1 MQRKQIHQQIETIV
15 GKLYQLNKYLLTSE
29 DMLEIEVD
37 LIKTYMTELNR
48 LTALLN
54 AENAVTTTA
63 QPEATSTVQPEIV
76 PNIKEPVA
84 EIIIREPVKAE
95 EIILQ
100 PTAASEIETP
110 VITEEPKQPEPE
122 PTIEE
127 DEDVKFIKEE
137 IVEPILHEVEK
148 EMKAVETHVKE
159 AVEQIKA
166 DIGNK
171 SLNEL
176 FSGSK
181 MELADKLFHHTTG
194 KPLKDFISIGDKFMF
209 ISELFNKDLMA
220 YENAIKKLN
229 DIHSLDEAQQYIEQE
244 LNSKFDWSKKQD
256 AVKHFKSILKKKF
269 GVAEKN

>member
-1 MQRKQIHQQIETIV
+1 MERKQIHQQIEVIV

-29 DMLEIEVD
+29 DMLDIEVD
-37 LIKTYMTELNR
+37 LIKTYMAELNR
-48 LTALLN
+48 LTSLLN
-54 AENAVTTTA
+54 TENIVTTPL
-63 QPEATSTVQPEIV
+63 QPETTVTSTETV
-76 PNIKEPVA
+76 K
-84 EIIIREPVKAE
+84 EIIVVEKMKAE
-95 EIILQ
+95 EIIPQ
-100 PTAASEIETP
+100 PTAPIEKKDDAASEET
-110 VITEEPKQPEPE
+110 KQQE
-122 PTIEE
+122 TAIEE

-137 IVEPILHEVEK
+137 IIEPIVQEVEK
-148 EMKAVETHVKE
+148 EFKVVEAQVKE
-159 AVEQIKA
+159 VVEHIKA

-229 DIHSLDEAQQYIEQE
+229 DIHSFEEARQYVEQE
-244 LNSKFDWSKKQD
+244 LHNKFDWSKKQD
-256 AVKHFKSILKKKF
+256 AVKHFQSILKKKF
-269 GVAEKN
+269 GVTDKN